1 LIVVPG
7 SDSCRLSFALRR
19 DILLRNIWGVDID
32 PLAVEGTKIS
42 LCLKLLENT
51 TAEELD
57 AFVHSTS
64 AHILPH
70 LDSNVKNGNSLVDAT
85 YAKYDPNIYDH
96 MENLES
102 IRMFEWRDEF
112 NDEGFDA
119 IIGNPP
125 YIRVQNM
132 VRYSPKEYGFYR
144 SKFSGYEDGTLP
156 AGTAK
161 FEKRGPAL
169 FVPKWLPENCI
180 QCNQCSFVC
189 PHATIRPILATEA
202 EVAAAPEHFDTIPAL
217 GAKDLQFR
225 IAVSPL
231 DCLGCGNCVDIC
243 PAPKGKAIVMTSID
257 TEIEQAEAWNY
268 GVNLPVKE
276 NPMKK
281 ETVKGSQFEQ
291 PLFEFSGAC
300 AGCGETPY
308 AKLLT
313 QLFGDRMM
321 IANATGCSSIWG
333 ASMPASPYTTNQQ
346 GHGPS
351 WANSLFEDNA
361 EYGYGMYIGVKK
373 IRQQLVELAA
383 KAVETATGELKDAL
397 EQWIEFANLGA
408 ATRQRSERLVAAI
421 EAEGA
426 TTPELKE
433 ILEKKQFLIKR
444 SHWIF
449 GGDGWAYDI
458 GFGGVDHVLASG
470 EDVNI
475 FVFDTEVYSNTG
487 GQASKS
493 TNVAAVAQ
501 FAASGKR
508 TKKKDLGMMAMS
520 YGYVYVAQVA
530 MGADKN
536 QLMKAVTEA
545 EAYPGP
551 SLIIAY
557 SPCINH
563 GIKAGM
569 GKAQEEQRKAVAAGY
584 WDLYRYNPQLKE
596 EGKNPFSLDSKEP
609 TESFQD
615 FLKGEVRYASL
626 AKAAPDVAEELF
638 AKTEKDAKERRL
650 SYVRLQK
657 GFEDVK

>member
-1 LIVVPG
+1 MNFYIINAAKIASEIGLGGRINMVTQAAFFKLTEIIPVDDAVKYLKESVVTSYGKKGQNIVDMNNAAIDQGVNALVKVDVPASWKDAVDDG
-7 SDSCRLSFALRR
+7 NHAVKPGCESCPSF
-19 DILLRNIWGVDID
+19 
-32 PLAVEGTKIS
+32 
-42 LCLKLLENT
+42 
-51 TAEELD
+51 
-57 AFVHSTS
+57 
-64 AHILPH
+64 
-70 LDSNVKNGNSLVDAT
+70 
-85 YAKYDPNIYDH
+85 
-96 MENLES
+96 
-102 IRMFEWRDEF
+102 
-112 NDEGFDA
+112 
-119 IIGNPP
+119 
-125 YIRVQNM
+125 VQNIAQPINAQAGYDLP
-132 VRYSPKEYGFYR
+132 V

>member
-1 LIVVPG
+1 MNNAAIDQGVGALVKVDVPASWKDAVDDG
-7 SDSCRLSFALRR
+7 NHAVKPGCESCPSF
-19 DILLRNIWGVDID
+19 
-32 PLAVEGTKIS
+32 
-42 LCLKLLENT
+42 
-51 TAEELD
+51 
-57 AFVHSTS
+57 
-64 AHILPH
+64 
-70 LDSNVKNGNSLVDAT
+70 
-85 YAKYDPNIYDH
+85 
-96 MENLES
+96 
-102 IRMFEWRDEF
+102 
-112 NDEGFDA
+112 
-119 IIGNPP
+119 
-125 YIRVQNM
+125 VQNIAQPINAQAGYDLP
-132 VRYSPKEYGFYR
+132 V

-638 AKTEKDAKERRL
+638 AKTEQDAKERRL

-657 GFEDVK
+657 RFRRRKIIRYLTTENYMRHPFEGASFVCKLSFSKYHIKYLP